1 MAQTSAEK
9 KSRFARVAVPR
20 VETAVDLFRK
30 LGNCSVKSQYEW
42 DQTTWKKVFVHILVA
57 VQDCAAKFDLD
68 VHFTIN
74 EVSSKDLYDPKAVEE
89 FLS

>member
-20 VETAVDLFRK
+20 IESAINQFR
-30 LGNCSVKSQYEW
+30 LIGNCSSKSNYEW
-42 DQTTWKKVFVHILVA
+42 DQLKLKKIFVHILVA
-57 VQDCAAKFDLD
+57 VQDCAAQFDLD

-74 EVSSKDLYDPKAVEE
+74 EVDSKDLYDPDALEE
-89 FLS
+89 FLK

>member
-1 MAQTSAEK
+1 MAQSTAEK
-9 KSRFARVAVPR
+9 KARFARVAVPR

-42 DQTTWKKVFVHILVA
+42 DQVLWKKVFVHLLIA
-57 VQDCAAKFDLD
+57 VEECAERFGLK
-68 VHFTIN
+68 VTFTIDGL
-74 EVSSKDLYDPKAVEE
+74 SSADLYDPEAIKE

>member
-1 MAQTSAEK
+1 MAQTTAEK

-42 DQTTWKKVFVHILVA
+42 DQVKWKKVFVHLLVA
-57 VQDCAAKFDLD
+57 IQECAARFDLD
-68 VHFTIN
+68 VSFSIN
-74 EVSSKDLYDPKAVEE
+74 EVSSQDLYDPKAIEE

>member
-1 MAQTSAEK
+1 MAQTTAEK

-42 DQTTWKKVFVHILVA
+42 DQVLWKKVFVHLLIA
-57 VQDCAAKFDLD
+57 VEECAERFGLK
-68 VHFTIN
+68 VTFTIDGL
-74 EVSSKDLYDPKAVEE
+74 SSADLYDPEAIKE